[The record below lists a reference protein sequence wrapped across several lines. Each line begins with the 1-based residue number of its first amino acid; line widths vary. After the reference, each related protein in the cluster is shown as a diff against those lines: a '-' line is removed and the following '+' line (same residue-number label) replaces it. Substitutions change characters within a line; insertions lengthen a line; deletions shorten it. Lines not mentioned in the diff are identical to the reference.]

1 MKAKW
6 MMLTIMILFFL
17 ASLIGCG
24 PRVRLVPENGGISR
38 SPQTSPTS
46 PPIVTQPGES
56 AKGTEAQIS
65 PTQDITGK
73 LAMDD
78 TPLALPVYGKAA
90 RESVEFARQNLAE
103 RLGLPVE
110 SISVAT
116 VIGQEFTPNGF
127 YCQTTKDRIARD
139 DAPATISGWS
149 ILLSASGRRYEYHAS
164 GQTVIFCRTLP

>member
-24 PRVRLVPENGGISR
+24 PKARLVSENGGVSR

-46 PPIVTQPGES
+46 PPIDIQSGES
-56 AKGTEAQIS
+56 AKGTEALIS

-73 LAMDD
+73 LAMDE
-78 TPLALPVYGKAA
+78 TPLALPAYGEAA

-103 RLGLPVE
+103 RLGLPVD

-127 YCQTTKDRIARD
+127 YCQTTKDRIAKD
-139 DAPATISGWS
+139 DTPATISGWS
-149 ILLSASGRRYEYHAS
+149 ILLSASGHRYEYHAS
-164 GQTVIFCRTLP
+164 GQTLIFCRLIL